1 MDNYFKFD
9 QPIDRKLAEKPVTG
23 NEPDAEILNIDEC
36 SINQF

>member
-1 MDNYFKFD
+1 MDKYFKFD

-23 NEPDAEILNIDEC
+23 NEPDSEIMGFDEC